1 MERTSHIR
9 AEVIVKGRV
18 QGVWF
23 RQSTCDMAK
32 EQGLTGW
39 CRNNSDG
46 TVSAIFEGDEPAVEF
61 AVNWCAHGPE
71 MARVDDLQ
79 IKRTVATGE
88 FNSFEVR

>member
-1 MERTSHIR
+1 MGNIR

-23 RQSTCDMAK
+23 RQSTYNMAR
-32 EQGLTGW
+32 EWGLTGW

-46 TVSAIFEGDEPAVEF
+46 TVSAVFEGDEPAVEF

-71 MARVDDLQ
+71 MAQVDDLQ
-79 IKRTVATGE
+79 TKKTVATGE